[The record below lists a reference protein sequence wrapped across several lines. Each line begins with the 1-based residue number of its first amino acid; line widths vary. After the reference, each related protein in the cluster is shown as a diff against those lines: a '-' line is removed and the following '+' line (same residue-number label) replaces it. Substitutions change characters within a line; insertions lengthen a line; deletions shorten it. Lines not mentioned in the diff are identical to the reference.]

1 MDQLPAIL
9 GALATIIAAVGSLE
23 LLRRGRTKAAEDR
36 AKLAEADAFR
46 RLILLRRILLWL
58 MDRKPDPLDP
68 VLAKITTD
76 VERETT
82 R

>member
-1 MDQLPAIL
+1 VDQLPAIL
-9 GALATIIAAVGSLE
+9 GALATVIAAIGSLE

-46 RLILLRRILLWL
+46 RLVLLRRILLWL
-58 MDRKPDPLDP
+58 MDRKPDPDP

-82 R
+82 Q